1 VQLSA
6 TKCKSDATQ
15 CNDGANNCTSVQSAA
30 TMWETMGSEK
40 RQRTR
45 RRRALAGQAG
55 AVHSLR
61 RERTAAWH
69 LANSCVHTADWQ
81 SAIRQIANLR
91 YEGGAIP
98 ERKCLID
105 NVCSPRNAGIMA
117 QKAQKA
123 QKCFQASRPFLE
135 ILVSCVSVLIAPNR
149 ANRERSMSLYL
160 YIGGE
165 N

>member
-1 VQLSA
+1 MQLSA

-15 CNDGANNCTSVQSAA
+15 CNDGANNCIYAA
-30 TMWETMGSEK
+30 IGSNDVGETMGSEK

-81 SAIRQIANLR
+81 SAIRQIANPIANLR
-91 YEGGAIP
+91 YEGGAIIGSNSAFP
-98 ERKCLID
+98 GR
-105 NVCSPRNAGIMA
+105 RH
-117 QKAQKA
+117 
-123 QKCFQASRPFLE
+123 
-135 ILVSCVSVLIAPNR
+135 VSVGGQFPPQTALEVLNVLFFR
-149 ANRERSMSLYL
+149 GRMVNVYRRMSALVM
-160 YIGGE
+160 
-165 N
+165 

>member
-1 VQLSA
+1 MGAIGS
-6 TKCKSDATQ
+6 
-15 CNDGANNCTSVQSAA
+15 NDVGQT
-30 TMWETMGSEK
+30 TGWEK
-40 RQRTR
+40 PQRTR

-69 LANSCVHTADWQ
+69 LANSCGHTADWQ

-91 YEGGAIP
+91 YKGGAICV
-98 ERKCLID
+98 RKSLMD
-105 NVCSPRNAGIMA
+105 NVCSPRNSCIMA

-123 QKCFQASRPFLE
+123 QKCFQASRPFPE

-149 ANRERSMSLYL
+149 A
-160 YIGGE
+160 
-165 N
+165 

>member
-1 VQLSA
+1 MGQ
-6 TKCKSDATQ
+6 TT
-15 CNDGANNCTSVQSAA
+15 
-30 TMWETMGSEK
+30 GSEK

-69 LANSCVHTADWQ
+69 LANSCGHTADWQ

-91 YEGGAIP
+91 YNGGAICV
-98 ERKCLID
+98 RKCLID
-105 NVCSPRNAGIMA
+105 NARPVRKWGIMA

-123 QKCFQASRPFLE
+123 QKCFQASRQFLE
-135 ILVSCVSVLIAPNR
+135 IAVTCVSVLIAPNR
-149 ANRERSMSLYL
+149 ANRERSMSLYNYRRREL
-160 YIGGE
+160 KFRHRARRFFMLLSQVFGGKVVGS
-165 N
+165 